1 MTQTVIGIFE
11 KGIDAQTAVQKL
23 ESSSISRQN
32 IDIANPSA
40 TSDRVQSGT
49 VENTDGVSNFFSN
62 LFGGNDDAKKHTEVA
77 RRGWVVTVHANTKQE
92 AERVAEILDN
102 SGAVDVDERAQQYM
116 GQSTTAQ
123 GTDMTSRQTTQTP
136 GNTNQRGGSDMSIP
150 IIEEN
155 MQVGKRQV
163 ETGGA
168 RIRSRIIEKPVQEN
182 MRLREEH
189 INIERNAV
197 NRPATDKDF
206 ANFKE
211 GELNIT
217 EHKEVPIVNK
227 EARVVEEIRVNKTT
241 EEHNETVRGTVR
253 KTDVQVDKTNPTNSD
268 NTGRTDTTGRPENMP
283 PRKPGENI

>member
-136 GNTNQRGGSDMSIP
+136 GNTNQHGGSDMSIP